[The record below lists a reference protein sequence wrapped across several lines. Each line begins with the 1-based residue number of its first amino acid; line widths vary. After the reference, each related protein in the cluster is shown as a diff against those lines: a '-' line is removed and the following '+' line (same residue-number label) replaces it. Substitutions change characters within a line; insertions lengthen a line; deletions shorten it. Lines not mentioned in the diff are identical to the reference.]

1 MTIRKGEQWGSR
13 IAMPSHIRH
22 VSSDAEIALCTSD
35 DFISISNGDIH
46 LTLGS
51 PVLQKNEAEC
61 TLLLIDALQ
70 VHILLTDGS
79 ENVSLAASCI
89 EIGRFFSVLHR
100 HRFICIT
107 NGGIV
112 DSRNLAPR
120 AHPNDGR
127 FDVITVE
134 ASMSIRERLI
144 ARKKALTG
152 SHLPHPCL
160 SVRQSESFS
169 TQRQGHRD
177 DLVIDGVIIS
187 DWTEVSVSILPDYWQ
202 IVV

>member
-1 MTIRKGEQWGSR
+1 MTIRKGEQWGRR

-22 VSSDAEIALCTSD
+22 VSSDAEIALCASD
-35 DFISISNGDIH
+35 DFIALSNGDIH

-51 PVLQKNEAEC
+51 PALQQHETEC
-61 TLLLIDALQ
+61 TLLQVDALQ
-70 VHILLTDGS
+70 VLISFTDGS
-79 ENVSLAASCI
+79 ERVSLAASCI
-89 EIGRFFSVLHR
+89 EIGRFFSPLHR
-100 HRFICIT
+100 DRFICIT

-112 DSRNLAPR
+112 NSRNIAPR

-127 FDVITVE
+127 FDVMTVD
-134 ASMSIRERLI
+134 ASMSIRDRLT

-160 SVRQSESFS
+160 SVRQSDTFS

-177 DLVIDGVIIS
+177 VLLIDGVSIS